1 VDGPQHRRRDRRWIG
16 VNPTTRREM

>member
-16 VNPTTRREM
+16 VNPTTRLEM